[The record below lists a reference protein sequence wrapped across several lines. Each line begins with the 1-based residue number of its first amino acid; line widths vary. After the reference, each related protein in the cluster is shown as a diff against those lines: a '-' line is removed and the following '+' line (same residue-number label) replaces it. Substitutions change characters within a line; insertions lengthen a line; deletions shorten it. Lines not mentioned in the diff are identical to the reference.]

1 LKDVNDRLV
10 VVERAFLSSEGLPN
24 RPWFQHQ
31 IYAPG
36 FYTGYGVKT
45 LPAVRE
51 SIEQKQWKLAD
62 EQIVRVGKVL
72 EDAGAAIEGAAD
84 ALKQAT
90 K

>member
-1 LKDVNDRLV
+1 
-10 VVERAFLSSEGLPN
+10 LPN
-24 RPWFQHQ
+24 RTWYKNE

-51 SIEQKQWKLAD
+51 SIEQKQWKEAD
-62 EQIVRVGKVL
+62 EAIAHIGKIL
-72 EDAGAAIEGAAD
+72 ENAGEAIQGAAAE
-84 ALKQAT
+84 LTRAT

>member
-1 LKDVNDRLV
+1 M
-10 VVERAFLSSEGLPN
+10 ERALTLSDGLPN
-24 RPWFQHQ
+24 RPWFQNQ

-51 SIEQKQWKLAD
+51 SIEQKEWKLAD

-72 EDAGAAIEGAAD
+72 ENTGEAIEGATAELTR
-84 ALKQAT
+84 AAH
-90 K
+90 